1 MEENTKKM
9 LAGKPYRP
17 DTEELKKISS
27 LAHRL
32 SRDYNMTTDE
42 DEVERKAIID
52 RLFPNHGQNV
62 YLQGPIEVDYGQFT
76 HLGDN
81 FYSNFNLTILD
92 TCPVT
97 IGNNV
102 MCGPNVTFATPSPAS
117 RTISPASSST
127 PSAPSVRRDCEVSDW
142 FLFFFVLL
150 FFCVL
155 LSAYVPLLPFCIL
168 LSLPLVADVFP
179 FRLLHPVI
187 PESAQTIPRTASML
201 LVLLI
206 VFSFSLLFRS
216 FLCPS
221 LICILCTFFIHVPS
235 CRF

>member
-52 RLFPNHGQNV
+52 RLFPNHGQNI

-102 MCGPNVTFATPSPAS
+102 MCGPNVTFATP
-117 RTISPASSST
+117 
-127 PSAPSVRRDCEVSDW
+127 
-142 FLFFFVLL
+142 LH
-150 FFCVL
+150 
-155 LSAYVPLLPFCIL
+155 PLLPT
-168 LSLPLVADVFP
+168 
-179 FRLLHPVI
+179 
-187 PESAQTIPRTASML
+187 QRT
-201 LVLLI
+201 VERC
-206 VFSFSLLFRS
+206 V
-216 FLCPS
+216 
-221 LICILCTFFIHVPS
+221 TEK
-235 CRF
+235 

>member
-102 MCGPNVTFATPSPAS
+102 MCGPNVTFATP
-117 RTISPASSST
+117 
-127 PSAPSVRRDCEVSDW
+127 
-142 FLFFFVLL
+142 LH
-150 FFCVL
+150 
-155 LSAYVPLLPFCIL
+155 PLLPTQRNARKQSDGKIADIEYGAAITVGDNCWLASNVTVCPGVEIGKNCVIGAGSVVTTDIPDN
-168 LSLPLVADVFP
+168 SLALGVPAK
-179 FRLLHPVI
+179 VI
-187 PESAQTIPRTASML
+187 RQITDQDHLNNYPY
-201 LVLLI
+201 
-206 VFSFSLLFRS
+206 
-216 FLCPS
+216 
-221 LICILCTFFIHVPS
+221 
-235 CRF
+235 

>member
-17 DTEELKKISS
+17 GTEELKKISS

-32 SRDYNMTTDE
+32 SHDYNMTTDE

-102 MCGPNVTFATPSPAS
+102 MCGPNVTFATP
-117 RTISPASSST
+117 
-127 PSAPSVRRDCEVSDW
+127 
-142 FLFFFVLL
+142 LH
-150 FFCVL
+150 
-155 LSAYVPLLPFCIL
+155 PLLPTQRNARKQSDGKIADIEYGAAITVGDNCWLASNVTVCPGVKIGKNCVIGAGSVVTKDIPDN
-168 LSLPLVADVFP
+168 SLALGVPAK
-179 FRLLHPVI
+179 VI
-187 PESAQTIPRTASML
+187 RQITDQDHLNNYPY
-201 LVLLI
+201 
-206 VFSFSLLFRS
+206 
-216 FLCPS
+216 
-221 LICILCTFFIHVPS
+221 
-235 CRF
+235 

>member
-52 RLFPNHGQNV
+52 SLFPNHGQNI

-102 MCGPNVTFATPSPAS
+102 MCGPNVTFATP
-117 RTISPASSST
+117 
-127 PSAPSVRRDCEVSDW
+127 
-142 FLFFFVLL
+142 LH
-150 FFCVL
+150 
-155 LSAYVPLLPFCIL
+155 PLLPTQRNARKQSDGKIADIEYGAAITVGDNCWLASNVTVCPGVKIGKNCVIGVG
-168 LSLPLVADVFP
+168 SVVTKDIPDYSVAVGNP
-179 FRLLHPVI
+179 AKVI
-187 PESAQTIPRTASML
+187 KRYDINKQKWIR
-201 LVLLI
+201 I
-206 VFSFSLLFRS
+206 
-216 FLCPS
+216 
-221 LICILCTFFIHVPS
+221 
-235 CRF
+235 